1 MTTRDFKPG
10 KFYSRPVK
18 WGRRSKLAIMYDMGQ
33 LKYYTEGQFSS
44 LVRSNSSAY
53 DYSDFV
59 ESDRFGNILKPTKG
73 YEMDYGQV
81 SHLVINS
88 KSNAIKAFDSEESAL
103 NWIEEELDSNP
114 KAKFKIFEPTYSLE
128 PKRTNIMDL
137 LTKIIKG

>member
-1 MTTRDFKPG
+1 MTTRDFKAG
-10 KFYSRPVK
+10 KFYFRPVK
-18 WGRRSKLAIMYDMGQ
+18 WGRGTLAITYDMGQ
-33 LKYYTEGQFSS
+33 LKYYTKGQFSS
-44 LVRSNSSAY
+44 IVRANSSAY

-59 ESDRFGNILKPTKG
+59 ESDRFGNILKPSKG

-88 KSNAIKAFDSEESAL
+88 KSNAIRAFDSEESAL

>member
-1 MTTRDFKPG
+1 MTTKDFKQG

-18 WGRRSKLAIMYDMGQ
+18 WGRGKLALTYDMGQ
-33 LKYYTEGQFSS
+33 LKYYIEGQFSS
-44 LVRSNSSAY
+44 LVRSHSSAY

-73 YEMDYGQV
+73 YEMDYEQV

-88 KSNAIKAFDSEESAL
+88 KSNAIKSFDSEESAL

>member
-1 MTTRDFKPG
+1 MTTKDFKPG

-18 WGRRSKLAIMYDMGQ
+18 WDEGKLAITYAMGQ
-33 LKYYTEGQFSS
+33 LEYYYKGKFSS
-44 LVRSNSSAY
+44 LVRAHSSAY
-53 DYSDFV
+53 SYSDFV
-59 ESDRFGNILKPTKG
+59 ESDRFGNILKHTEG
-73 YEMDYGQV
+73 ISMEYEQI

-88 KSNAIKAFDSEESAL
+88 KSNTIKAFDSEESAL

-137 LTKIIKG
+137 LTKVIKG

>member
-18 WGRRSKLAIMYDMGQ
+18 WGRRGKLAIMYDMGQ

-103 NWIEEELDSNP
+103 NWIEEELDSNL

>member
-1 MTTRDFKPG
+1 MTTRDFKPS

-18 WGRRSKLAIMYDMGQ
+18 WGRGKLAIAYDMGQ

>member
-18 WGRRSKLAIMYDMGQ
+18 WGRGKLAITYDMGQ
-33 LKYYTEGQFSS
+33 LKYYIEGQFSS
-44 LVRSNSSAY
+44 LVRSHSSAY

-59 ESDRFGNILKPTKG
+59 ESDRFGNILKPTEG
-73 YEMDYGQV
+73 ISMDYGQV

-88 KSNAIKAFDSEESAL
+88 KSNAIKSFDSEESAL

>member
-18 WGRRSKLAIMYDMGQ
+18 WGRGKLAIMYDMGQ
-33 LKYYTEGQFSS
+33 LKYYTKGQFSS

-73 YEMDYGQV
+73 YEMDYEQV

-88 KSNAIKAFDSEESAL
+88 KNNAIKAFDSEESAL

-114 KAKFKIFEPTYSLE
+114 KKPNLKYLS
-128 PKRTNIMDL
+128 L
-137 LTKIIKG
+137 LTH

>member
-1 MTTRDFKPG
+1 MTTRDFKAG

-18 WGRRSKLAIMYDMGQ
+18 WGRGTLAITYDMGQ
-33 LKYYTEGQFSS
+33 LKYYTKGQFSS
-44 LVRSNSSAY
+44 IVRAHSSAY

-59 ESDRFGNILKPTKG
+59 ESDRFGNILKPSKG

-88 KSNAIKAFDSEESAL
+88 KSNAIRAFDSEESAL

-128 PKRTNIMDL
+128 PKRTNITDL
-137 LTKIIKG
+137 LTKIIKE

>member
-10 KFYSRPVK
+10 KFYSR
-18 WGRRSKLAIMYDMGQ
+18 GRGKLAITYDMGQ

-59 ESDRFGNILKPTKG
+59 ESDRFGNILKHTKG
-73 YEMDYGQV
+73 YEMDYEQV

-88 KSNAIKAFDSEESAL
+88 KSNAIKSFDSEESAL

>member
-1 MTTRDFKPG
+1 MTTKDFKQG

-18 WGRRSKLAIMYDMGQ
+18 WGRGKLALTYDMGQ
-33 LKYYTEGQFSS
+33 LKYYIEGQFSS
-44 LVRSNSSAY
+44 LVRSHSSVY

-73 YEMDYGQV
+73 YEMDYEQV

-88 KSNAIKAFDSEESAL
+88 KSNAIKSFDSEESAL

-137 LTKIIKG
+137 LTKVIKG